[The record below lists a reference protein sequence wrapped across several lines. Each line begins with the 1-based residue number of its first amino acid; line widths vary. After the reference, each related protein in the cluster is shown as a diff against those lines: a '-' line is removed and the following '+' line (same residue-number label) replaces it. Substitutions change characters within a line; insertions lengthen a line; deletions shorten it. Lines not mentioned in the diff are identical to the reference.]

1 MSKEYIKKLE
11 LELIMSH
18 MSDGWY
24 VKWVKKQLEKYKN

>member
-1 MSKEYIKKLE
+1 MNKEYIKKLE

-24 VKWVKKQLEKYKN
+24 VKWIKEQLEKSKN